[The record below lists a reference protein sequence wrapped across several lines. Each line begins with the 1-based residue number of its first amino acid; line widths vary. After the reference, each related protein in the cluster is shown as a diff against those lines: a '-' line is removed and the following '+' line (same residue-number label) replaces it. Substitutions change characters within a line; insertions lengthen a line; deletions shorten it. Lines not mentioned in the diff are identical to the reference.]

1 MAGQVLEELKA
12 DIDSLNAEGLVS
24 ISEIDYYESYIHDI
38 RVISETNLQV
48 DTCEVWTTSIYR
60 LSDGQLV
67 ESGEPTLLPQTITIQ
82 QLDGGWFITSVVFQ
96 NAPAFCS

>member
-1 MAGQVLEELKA
+1 MLVIDGVELVGF
-12 DIDSLNAEGLVS
+12 DQAEKMGKF
-24 ISEIDYYESYIHDI
+24 
-38 RVISETNLQV
+38 
-48 DTCEVWTTSIYR
+48 
-60 LSDGQLV
+60 

>member
-1 MAGQVLEELKA
+1 M
-12 DIDSLNAEGLVS
+12 
-24 ISEIDYYESYIHDI
+24 HDI
-38 RVISETNLQV
+38 RVISDTNLQV
-48 DTCEVWTTSIYR
+48 DTCEIWTTSIYR

-96 NAPAFCS
+96 TAPAFCS